1 MLTKDA
7 LVTDGLPEEFDS
19 HSVEYLDYDGLV
31 ARYRKLGKSFA
42 TLVIRPMQNE
52 GPILKVAVV
61 VYWVSYK
68 NHRLQ
73 LGPSDWSNVEFR
85 YERDQQRF
93 LVSGVK
99 HSFRSGI
106 LIVVAREV

>member
-1 MLTKDA
+1 MGFRKNLI
-7 LVTDGLPEEFDS
+7 VTRSSTSTMTGWLHAIGS
-19 HSVEYLDYDGLV
+19 WAS
-31 ARYRKLGKSFA
+31 RSQ

-61 VYWVSYK
+61 VYWVSYT

-106 LIVVAREV
+106 LI